1 MYEESKPAWIP
12 QGFIVK
18 IKSGHEYDNY
28 WSKTCQQQPASFQG
42 NKLGFARNSEKV
54 TSMPLMF
61 YALNFK
67 ETG

>member
-28 WSKTCQQQPASFQG
+28 WSKDLPATTCFLPGEQARICK
-42 NKLGFARNSEKV
+42 KLWKGYFDAPNVLRFE
-54 TSMPLMF
+54 L
-61 YALNFK
+61 
-67 ETG
+67 